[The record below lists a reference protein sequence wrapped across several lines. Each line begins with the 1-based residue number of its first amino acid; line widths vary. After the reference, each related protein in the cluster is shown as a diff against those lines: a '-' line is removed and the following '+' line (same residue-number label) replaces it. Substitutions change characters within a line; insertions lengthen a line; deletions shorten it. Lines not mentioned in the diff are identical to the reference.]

1 MRFRSRLLI
10 LIGVVI
16 LGLGIIKPLAETGY
30 SALQNVEV
38 FPGGG
43 AQQQCVRDCKSEPLT
58 FWWSYL
64 FKKKELP
71 PVQVKYGYETDEK
84 GDGGGEP
91 RKEKF
96 ISLGFHSFSKGEG
109 EEAESG
115 FPYLLVAISLAG
127 LTGLFLIVRRFRKR
141 KKWDSTEEE
150 VIPRPVRIKKRL
162 GESNPEDELPPLPV
176 EQVRQQVVLFNRH
189 LPQKLKR
196 RETESFREWFAR
208 IGFQPSPELRQL
220 YEAVRYDPNQSPDV
234 TKAVLTDIEQDFSAY
249 LGQLK

>member
-16 LGLGIIKPLAETGY
+16 LGLGIIKPLAEAGY
-30 SALQNVEV
+30 SAMQKVEM

-43 AQQQCVRDCKSEPLT
+43 QQQCVRGCASQPLT

-71 PVQVKYGYETDEK
+71 TGKVGYGYKTDEK
-84 GDGGGEP
+84 GEGGKL
-91 RKEKF
+91 RKEK
-96 ISLGFHSFSKGEG
+96 IILLGFHPFEKGQG
-109 EEAESG
+109 EEGESG
-115 FPYLLVAISLAG
+115 FPYWLIVAGLAG
-127 LTGLFLIVRRFRKR
+127 LVLLFLIGRRFRKR
-141 KKWDSTEEE
+141 SKWNGTLDDSKKHPVASKKIFQETKWEE
-150 VIPRPVRIKKRL
+150 
-162 GESNPEDELPPLPV
+162 ELPPLPV

-208 IGFQPSPELRQL
+208 IGFQPSPELQQL
-220 YEAVRYDPNQSPDV
+220 YETVRYDPNQSPDV
-234 TKAVLTDIEQDFSAY
+234 TKTVLTDIEQDFSAY

>member
-16 LGLGIIKPLAETGY
+16 LGLGIIKPLAEAGY
-30 SALQNVEV
+30 GALQNVEV

-43 AQQQCVRDCKSEPLT
+43 QPKCVSNCESEPLT
-58 FWWSYL
+58 FWWSNL
-64 FKKKELP
+64 FKKKEP
-71 PVQVKYGYETDEK
+71 PKEKIIYGYDTDK
-84 GDGGGEP
+84 RGQGDGNG
-91 RKEKF
+91 RKVKF

-127 LTGLFLIVRRFRKR
+127 LTGLFLIVRCFRKR

>member
-16 LGLGIIKPLAETGY
+16 LGLGIIKPLAEAGY
-30 SALQNVEV
+30 GALQNVEV

-43 AQQQCVRDCKSEPLT
+43 QQPSCVSNCESEPLT

-71 PVQVKYGYETDEK
+71 PGQIKYGYETDGPGE
-84 GDGGGEP
+84 GGGKPE
-91 RKEKF
+91 KEKF

-109 EEAESG
+109 KEGESG
-115 FPYLLVAISLAG
+115 FPYLLIAISLAG

-141 KKWDSTEEE
+141 KKWDNTENEL
-150 VIPRPVRIKKRL
+150 VPRSVRIKKRL
-162 GESNPEDELPPLPV
+162 GETEPKDELPPLPV

-220 YEAVRYDPNQSPDV
+220 YEAVRYDPNQSSDV
-234 TKAVLTDIEQDFSAY
+234 TKTLLTDIEQDFSDY
-249 LGQLK
+249 LGRFK

>member
-16 LGLGIIKPLAETGY
+16 LGLGIIKPLAEAGY
-30 SALQNVEV
+30 GALQNVEV

-43 AQQQCVRDCKSEPLT
+43 QQPSCVSNCESEPLT

-71 PVQVKYGYETDEK
+71 PGQIKYGYETDEP
-84 GDGGGEP
+84 GEGGGKPE
-91 RKEKF
+91 KEKF
-96 ISLGFHSFSKGEG
+96 ISLGFHSFAKGEG
-109 EEAESG
+109 EEGEKG
-115 FPYLLVAISLAG
+115 FPYLLVATGLAG
-127 LTGLFLIVRRFRKR
+127 VILLFLIGRRFRKR
-141 KKWDSTEEE
+141 KKWNSAEEG
-150 VIPRPVRIKKRL
+150 ISPRSVRIKKRL
-162 GESNPEDELPPLPV
+162 EETNPADELPPLPV

-208 IGFQPSPELRQL
+208 IGFQPSPELQQL
-220 YEAVRYDPNQSPDV
+220 YETVRYDPNRSSEM
-234 TKAVLTDIEQDFSAY
+234 TKTVLTDIEQDFSAY

>member
-71 PVQVKYGYETDEK
+71 PGQVKYGYETDEK

>member
-16 LGLGIIKPLAETGY
+16 LGLGIIKPLAEAGY
-30 SALQNVEV
+30 SAMQKIEV

-43 AQQQCVRDCKSEPLT
+43 QQQCVRGCASQPLT

-64 FKKKELP
+64 LKKKELP
-71 PVQVKYGYETDEK
+71 PEGVLYGYGTDEP
-84 GDGGGEP
+84 GEGGGKP
-91 RKEKF
+91 QKEK
-96 ISLGFHSFSKGEG
+96 IILLGFHPFSKGKG
-109 EEAESG
+109 ETGEDG
-115 FPYLLVAISLAG
+115 FPYLLIATGLAG
-127 LTGLFLIVRRFRKR
+127 LVLLFLIGRRFRKR
-141 KKWDSTEEE
+141 SKWNGTLDDSKQHPVASKKIFQETKREE
-150 VIPRPVRIKKRL
+150 
-162 GESNPEDELPPLPV
+162 ELPPLPV

-208 IGFQPSPELRQL
+208 IGFQPSAALQQL
-220 YEAVRYDPNQSPDV
+220 YETVRYDPNQSPDV
-234 TKAVLTDIEQDFSAY
+234 TKTVLTDIEQDFSAY

>member
-16 LGLGIIKPLAETGY
+16 LGLGIIKPLAEAGY
-30 SALQNVEV
+30 SAVQKVEV

-43 AQQQCVRDCKSEPLT
+43 QPSCVSNCESEPLT

-71 PVQVKYGYETDEK
+71 PGQVKYGYETDEK

-109 EEAESG
+109 KEGESG
-115 FPYLLVAISLAG
+115 FPYLLIAISLAG

-141 KKWDSTEEE
+141 KKWDNTENEL
-150 VIPRPVRIKKRL
+150 VPRSVRIKKRL
-162 GESNPEDELPPLPV
+162 GETEPKDELPPLPV

-220 YEAVRYDPNQSPDV
+220 YEAVRYDPNQSSDV
-234 TKAVLTDIEQDFSAY
+234 TKTVLTDIEQDFSDY
-249 LGQLK
+249 LGRLK

>member
-58 FWWSYL
+58 FWWSNL
-64 FKKKELP
+64 FKKKEP
-71 PVQVKYGYETDEK
+71 PKEKIIYGYDTDK
-84 GDGGGEP
+84 RGQGDGNG
-91 RKEKF
+91 RKVKF
-96 ISLGFHSFSKGEG
+96 ISLGFHPFSNGQG
-109 EEAESG
+109 EESESG
-115 FPYLLVAISLAG
+115 FPYLLVATGLAG
-127 LTGLFLIVRRFRKR
+127 VILLFLIGRRFRKR
-141 KKWDSTEEE
+141 KKWNSAEEG
-150 VIPRPVRIKKRL
+150 ISPRSVRIKKRL
-162 GESNPEDELPPLPV
+162 EETNPADELPPLPV

-208 IGFQPSPELRQL
+208 IGFQPSPELQQL
-220 YEAVRYDPNQSPDV
+220 YETVRYDPNRSSEM
-234 TKAVLTDIEQDFSAY
+234 TKTVLTDIEQDFSAY

>member
-1 MRFRSRLLI
+1 MQFRSRLLM

-16 LGLGIIKPLAETGY
+16 LALGIIKPLTQAGY
-30 SALQNVEV
+30 EALQQVEV

-43 AQQQCVRDCKSEPLT
+43 QQKCVRGCESEPLT

-71 PVQVKYGYETDEK
+71 PGQVKYGYETDEK

-96 ISLGFHSFSKGEG
+96 ISLGFHSFSKSEG

-127 LTGLFLIVRRFRKR
+127 LTGLFLIVRHLRKR
-141 KKWDSTEEE
+141 KKWDNTEDEL
-150 VIPRPVRIKKRL
+150 VPRPVRIKKRL
-162 GESNPEDELPPLPV
+162 EETNPEDELPPLPV

-208 IGFQPSPELRQL
+208 IGFQPSPELQQL
-220 YEAVRYDPNQSPDV
+220 YETVRYDPNQSTDV
-234 TKAVLTDIEQDFSAY
+234 TATVLVDIENDFSNF